1 MSGVELTT
9 GSVSRE
15 YQIVFPRDISRIET
29 IDEMK
34 LPFDRRIAIDHC
46 ISDKG
51 AIWGLRCASHH
62 CLSASVRTD
71 YATDGVA
78 A

>member
-1 MSGVELTT
+1 MSGIEFTT
-9 GSVSRE
+9 GWYRANIKLSFRV
-15 YQIVFPRDISRIET
+15 DISRIET
-29 IDEMK
+29 IDEMNIP
-34 LPFDRRIAIDHC
+34 LDRRNAIDHC
-46 ISDKG
+46 IRDKG